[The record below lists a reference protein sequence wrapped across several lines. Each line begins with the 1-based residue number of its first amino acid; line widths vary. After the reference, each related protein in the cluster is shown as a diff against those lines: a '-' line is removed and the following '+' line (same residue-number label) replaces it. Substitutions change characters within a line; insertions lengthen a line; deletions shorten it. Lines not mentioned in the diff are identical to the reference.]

1 VIPWHV
7 LGGDN
12 WLVRKPMPWRVARM
26 KSRQLLS
33 QEEIQAS
40 LASLSGW
47 TAAEGKLSKT
57 FAFSSYLAGIDFV
70 RAVALAAE
78 ELDHHP
84 DLHVTW
90 RKVTLSV
97 WTHSAG
103 GLTALDFELARRA
116 EQVVRS

>member
-1 VIPWHV
+1 M
-7 LGGDN
+7 LNGDN

-47 TAAEGKLSKT
+47 SAAEGKLSKT

-103 GLTALDFELARRA
+103 GLTALDFEVARRA